1 MKAEILATGSTGN
14 AVILNRHILIDI
26 GIAYRPLKSRQN
38 DLKIVLLSHIHGD
51 HYKPSTVKSLS
62 SARPSLRWACGEW
75 MVDALLKSKVSK
87 TQIDVLE
94 MGKIYDYG
102 YFCIEP
108 FSLKHDVPNCGW
120 KIYFDGKK
128 AIYATDTGNLN
139 GVEAKDFDL
148 FLLEANHDETEL
160 QEIIKSKEAAGEFA
174 YEKRVMY
181 THLSY
186 QQANDFI
193 YANAGPNSEY
203 IYLHQHQERT
213 MNHEHD

>member
-1 MKAEILATGSTGN
+1 
-14 AVILNRHILIDI
+14 
-26 GIAYRPLKSRQN
+26 
-38 DLKIVLLSHIHGD
+38 
-51 HYKPSTVKSLS
+51 
-62 SARPSLRWACGEW
+62 
-75 MVDALLKSKVSK
+75 MVDALLKAKVSK

-94 MGKIYDYG
+94 MGRVYDYG
-102 YFCIEP
+102 YFRIEP

-120 KIYFDGKK
+120 KIYFDDKK

-148 FLLEANHDETEL
+148 FLLEANHDENEL
-160 QEIIKSKEAAGEFA
+160 QEIIKSKEMAGEFA

-203 IYLHQHQERT
+203 IYLHQHQEREVKA
-213 MNHEHD
+213 NE